1 MKTLLRW
8 LLGAGIVVVLAVL
21 TVAVV
26 LAWLPYPE
34 ATIQIDGETLSLSG
48 LDGWGAA
55 AVLTAASMA
64 LVSFLLASA
73 FGILAGILVAVLAAV
88 LAVAAV
94 AALLLVL
101 ASPLLLIG
109 WLAWRA
115 LSGARTPT
123 PAPAAP

>member
-64 LVSFLLASA
+64 LVSFFLASA

-123 PAPAAP
+123 PASAAP

>member
-8 LLGAGIVVVLAVL
+8 MLGAGIVVVLAVV

-26 LAWLPYPE
+26 LASLPYPH
-34 ATIQIDGETLSLSG
+34 ATISIDGETLSMG
-48 LDGWGAA
+48 GIDGWQAA
-55 AVLTAASMA
+55 AALAAAAMA
-64 LVSFLLASA
+64 LVSLALASTL
-73 FGILAGILVAVLAAV
+73 GILAGILVAVLAAV